1 MAAIGKIRSWGPILV
16 AVIGFALFAFIAGD
30 LAKSCEALRNEKVN
44 QVGKVLGEKVSTQ
57 EFQEMMTEYQ
67 EVYKLQMGTENLSTD
82 QMNQVKDMVWQS
94 YIQNKIVE
102 AECEKLGITVTNK
115 ELENMYEKGTSPLLL
130 QTPFVNQQTG
140 RFDVNSL
147 REFLSRYKTEEKS
160 GRISEQSQ
168 QLKKLWLFFEKSI
181 RQQLLAQKYQN
192 LFTQCILSN
201 PVEAKMAVEEANQE
215 SLVDL
220 ATLTYA
226 SVADDKVEVSEADLK
241 AKYEEVKDLFVDIT
255 ESRDIKY
262 VDVLVEPS
270 MDDRRA
276 LQEQFDTYRAD
287 LAAAD
292 DPTDVVRK
300 STSAIPYL
308 GLPVLKT
315 AFPYDV
321 ANRLDSMAVG
331 QTSIVFE
338 SNKALNIIK
347 LMAKQ
352 QLPDSIEYRQIYVTA
367 DTPEAI
373 QTKTD
378 SIVNAVKAGG
388 DFETIAKVYGQDG
401 QKRWVTTRDYQ
412 NANSMDNDSK
422 KLIRDLNTMAVN
434 EIRTIS
440 QPNVTLI
447 TQVTGHKATTTKYTA
462 AVIRKNYEFS
472 NDTYRT
478 AYNKFS
484 SFVSANKTLADIDEN
499 AQKEGYTVRERK
511 NIATSEHT
519 VAGIADTRDALK
531 WLFDAKEN
539 EVSPLYE
546 CGNNSHLLV
555 VALEKVNKAG
565 YRPLTDTQVL
575 DYVKA
580 EVLKDKKA
588 AYLMAQL
595 DGVKSVADAKAK
607 GAANDTIKQVT
618 FQAATYVPSV
628 GSEPALSGAVAAT
641 EKGAFSAKPV
651 KGNNGV
657 YVFQV
662 VDRTALEKS
671 TDVKAQEQTL
681 RQRALQS
688 VGSFFNDLYV
698 NAKVVDNR
706 YLFF

>member
-44 QVGKVLGEKVSTQ
+44 QVGKVLGEKVTTQ

-67 EVYKLQMGTENLSTD
+67 EIYKLQMNTDNLSTD

-94 YIQNKIVE
+94 YVQNKIVE

-115 ELENMYEKGTSPLLL
+115 ELENMYEKGTNPMLL

-147 REFLSRYKTEEKS
+147 REFLGRYKAEEKS
-160 GRISEQSQ
+160 GRVSEQSQ
-168 QLKKLWLFFEKSI
+168 QLKNLWLFFEKSI

-215 SLVDL
+215 SLVNL

-241 AKYEEVKDLFVDIT
+241 AKYEEVKDLFMDT
-255 ESRDIKY
+255 QESRDIKY

-276 LQEQFDTYRAD
+276 LQAQFDTYAAD
-287 LAAAD
+287 LAAAA
-292 DPTDVVRK
+292 DPTEVVRK
-300 STSAIPYL
+300 STSAVPYL

-321 ANRLDSMAVG
+321 ANRLDSMSVG
-331 QTSIVFE
+331 QTSVVFE
-338 SNKALNIIK
+338 SNKALNVIR

-352 QLPDSIEYRQIYVTA
+352 QLPDSVEYRQIYVTA
-367 DTPEAI
+367 ETAEGV
-373 QTKTD
+373 QTRTD
-378 SIVNAVKAGG
+378 SVVNAIKAGG
-388 DFETIAKVYGQDG
+388 DFEAIARVYGQDG

-412 NANSMDNDSK
+412 NANSMDSDSK
-422 KLIRDLNTMAVN
+422 KLIRDLNTMSVN
-434 EIRTIS
+434 EVRTIT
-440 QPNVTLI
+440 QPNLALI
-447 TQVTGHKATTTKYTA
+447 TQVTGHKAMTTKYTA

-484 SFVSANKTLADIDEN
+484 SFVSANRTAADIEEN

-511 NIATSEHT
+511 NVGTAEHT

-531 WLFDAKEN
+531 WIFDAKEN
-539 EVSPLYE
+539 QVSPLYE

-555 VALEKVNKAG
+555 VALEKVNRAG

-580 EVLKDKKA
+580 EALKDKKA
-588 AYLMAQL
+588 AYLLSQL
-595 DGVKSVADAKAK
+595 DGVKSIEDAKAK
-607 GAANDTIKQVT
+607 GAANDSIKQVT

-641 EKGAFSAKPV
+641 EKGAFSAQPV

-657 YVFQV
+657 YVFEV
-662 VDRTALEKS
+662 LDKTALDKS
-671 TDVKAQEQTL
+671 TDVKAQEQSL

-688 VGSFFNDLYV
+688 AGSFFNDLYV

-706 YLFF
+706 YMFF

>member
-201 PVEAKMAVEEANQE
+201 PVEAKMAIEEANQE

-511 NIATSEHT
+511 NISTSEHT

-555 VALEKVNKAG
+555 VALERVNKAG

>member
-115 ELENMYEKGTSPLLL
+115 ELENMYEKGTNPLLL

-201 PVEAKMAVEEANQE
+201 PVEAKMAIEEANQE

-412 NANSMDNDSK
+412 NANSMDSDSK

-607 GAANDTIKQVT
+607 GAVNDSIKQVT